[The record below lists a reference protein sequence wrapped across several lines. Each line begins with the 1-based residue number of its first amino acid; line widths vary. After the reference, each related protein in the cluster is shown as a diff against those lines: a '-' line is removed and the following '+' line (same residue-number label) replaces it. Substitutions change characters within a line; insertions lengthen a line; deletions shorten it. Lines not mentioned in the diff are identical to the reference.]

1 MKLTKETLKRIIK
14 EELDNAMDEGFMDMF
29 RKKKVVPAEKPVRKT
44 KLPPYKG
51 GGNIEK
57 LLQYIEMHYDQR
69 DLDQSMEMFRR
80 LGEFPPEAVQKLG
93 NDIQND
99 KAYLGKWLSMTEDM
113 LEREGR

>member
-1 MKLTKETLKRIIK
+1 
-14 EELDNAMDEGFMDMF
+14 
-29 RKKKVVPAEKPVRKT
+29 
-44 KLPPYKG
+44 
-51 GGNIEK
+51 
-57 LLQYIEMHYDQR
+57 
-69 DLDQSMEMFRR
+69 MEMFRR